1 MTIIETRE
9 DTLLGGVQHIHR
21 FKNNYGA
28 SVIRNTYSYGGRS
41 GLWELAVI
49 YFNGDEWD
57 IVSTTH
63 ITDDVLG
70 YLDDEKVLQTLAE
83 ISKLNDPLL
92 DYPYTD

>member
-9 DTLLGGVQHIHR
+9 DALLGGVQHIHR

-28 SVIRNTYSYGGRS
+28 SVIRNKYSYGGKS